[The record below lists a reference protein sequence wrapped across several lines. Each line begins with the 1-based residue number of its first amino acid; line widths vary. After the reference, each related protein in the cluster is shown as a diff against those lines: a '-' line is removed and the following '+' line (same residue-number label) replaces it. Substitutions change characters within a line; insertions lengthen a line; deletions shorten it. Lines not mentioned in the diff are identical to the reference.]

1 MDEYHSHTELFNVFF
16 YIFVLKDTIFKMLWN
31 ACKLTGPF
39 ERRCRVYVFRYG
51 KKLIE
56 LAKEKLTPKLC
67 QTFGLCDKVQLFQG
81 MSLITYQTWGQL
93 F

>member
-1 MDEYHSHTELFNVFF
+1 MDEYHSHTELFNVFL
-16 YIFVLKDTIFKMLWN
+16 FVLKDTIFKMLWN

-51 KKLIE
+51 KKVIE

-81 MSLITYQTWGQL
+81 MELITYQTWGQSL
-93 F
+93 